1 VGKNSCPA
9 RGLPFKRAKMSPFV
23 PSFESLPPPSPLLR
37 ASVVVP
43 ARDEECGVTRALD
56 ALAHS
61 CDHLGRRLDPHTW
74 EVLLLCNNCRDDTA
88 RVARQWSARR
98 PDVALHVVE
107 GWFDKGEANIG
118 TVRRA
123 LMDAAC
129 ARLES
134 LAGAALPRLIASTD
148 ADTRVARDW
157 LWENAR
163 AIEAGAEAVGGRILV
178 EPDGDR
184 QTRRTYL
191 FDTAYRLF
199 AARLESALDPQHFD
213 PWPRHFQFF
222 GASLSLT
229 PRAYRKV
236 GGIPSV
242 PCLEDMALERELVR
256 ADVPIRHSPRV
267 RAFTSARHNGR
278 VACGLSSQLRQWN
291 ELESEEKLWLVPSGE
306 EIAFK
311 ARTRHQLFLAFQD
324 KAQTPVVADAL
335 GICPLEL
342 RDQLN
347 AATRFGALWEDV
359 WNAAPVRA
367 NWRPVPVGVALEQI
381 RALLADII

>member
-1 VGKNSCPA
+1 
-9 RGLPFKRAKMSPFV
+9 MSPLV
-23 PSFESLPPPSPLLR
+23 PSFESLPPPSRLLC
-37 ASVVVP
+37 ASVIIP

-61 CDHLGRRLDPHTW
+61 CDNEGRRLDPRRW

-88 RVARQWSARR
+88 RVARGWSARR

-107 GWFDKGEANIG
+107 AWFDKGEANIG

-134 LAGAALPRLIASTD
+134 LAGAALPRFIASTD

-157 LWENAR
+157 LWENAC
-163 AIEAGAEAVGGRILV
+163 AIEAGAGAVGGRIFV
-178 EPDGDR
+178 EPDGDWP
-184 QTRRTYL
+184 TRRAYL
-191 FDTAYRLF
+191 LDTAYRLL
-199 AARLESALDPQHFD
+199 AARLESALDPQKSD
-213 PWPRHFQFF
+213 AWPRHFQFF

-229 PRAYRKV
+229 TRAYRKV
-236 GGIPSV
+236 GGVPPV
-242 PCLEDMALERELVR
+242 PCLEDMALERELLR

-267 RAFTSARHNGR
+267 RAFTSARYDGR
-278 VACGLSSQLRQWN
+278 VACGLSSQLREWN

-311 ARTRHQLFLAFQD
+311 ARTRRQLFLAFQD
-324 KAQTPVVADAL
+324 KAPFPVVANAL
-335 GICPLEL
+335 GVCPLEL
-342 RDQLN
+342 REQLN
-347 AATRFGALWEDV
+347 AATHFGALWEDV
-359 WNAAPVRA
+359 WQGAPIRA
-367 NWRPVPVGVALEQI
+367 NFRPVAVGVALEQI
-381 RALLADII
+381 RGLLAEVGH

>member
-1 VGKNSCPA
+1 
-9 RGLPFKRAKMSPFV
+9 MSPFV
-23 PSFESLPPPSPLLR
+23 PSFERLFPLSPFLR
-37 ASVVVP
+37 ASVVIP

-61 CDHLGRRLDPHTW
+61 CDHLGRRLDPRTW

-88 RVARQWSARR
+88 RVARKWSARR

-107 GWFDKGEANIG
+107 AWFDKGEANIG

-134 LAGAALPRLIASTD
+134 LPTSPIPRFIASTD

-163 AIEAGAEAVGGRILV
+163 AIEAGAEAVGGRIFV
-178 EPDGDR
+178 EPDGNA
-184 QTRRTYL
+184 QTRRAYL
-191 FDTAYRLF
+191 LDTAYRLQ
-199 AARLESALDPQHFD
+199 AARLESALDPNQCD

-236 GGIPSV
+236 GGVPPV

-256 ADVPIRHSPRV
+256 ADVSIRHSPRV
-267 RAFTSARHNGR
+267 RAVTSARHDGR
-278 VACGLSSQLRQWN
+278 VARGLSSQLREWN
-291 ELESEEKLWLVPSGE
+291 ELEGEEKLWLVPSGE

-311 ARTRHQLFLAFQD
+311 ARTRRQLFFAFQD
-324 KAQTPVVADAL
+324 KAHTSVVADAL
-335 GICPLEL
+335 GVCPLEL
-342 RDQLN
+342 RDQIN
-347 AATRFGALWEDV
+347 AAARFGALWEDV
-359 WNAAPVRA
+359 WGAAPIRA
-367 NWRPVPVGVALEQI
+367 NFRPVPVGVALEQT
-381 RALLADII
+381 RGLLAPAIQ